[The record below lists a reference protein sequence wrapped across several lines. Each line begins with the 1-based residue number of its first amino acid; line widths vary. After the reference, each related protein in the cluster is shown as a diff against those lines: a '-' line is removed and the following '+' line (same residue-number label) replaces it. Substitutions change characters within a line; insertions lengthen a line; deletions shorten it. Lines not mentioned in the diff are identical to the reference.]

1 MFNFVSNVGRR
12 RVAQRPVG
20 LWITIFVVAAGIWC
34 LPSAPADLDDAFQVA
49 ALSGDVQSLQH
60 QWTLRAGKGGDE
72 EDLCAALRLA
82 ACLGHESIV
91 AQLLDWGVDPN
102 CMSPGGRTPLMFAI
116 GAEHSAEIARR
127 LMAAGADVKVVDR
140 DGKNVLQEATE
151 QHDDAML
158 AVLRRYLKT

>member
-1 MFNFVSNVGRR
+1 MLNFVSNVGRR

-20 LWITIFVVAAGIWC
+20 LWITISILLAGIWC
-34 LPSAPADLDDAFQVA
+34 LPSTPADLHNAFQVA
-49 ALSGDVQSLQH
+49 ALSGDEQSLGR
-60 QWTLRAGKGGDE
+60 QWTLRAEKGGDG

-102 CMSPGGRTPLMFAI
+102 CKSPGGRTPLMYAI

-127 LMAAGADVKVVDR
+127 LMAAGADVKVLDR
-140 DGKNVLQEATE
+140 DGKNVLQEAAE

-158 AVLRRYLKT
+158 AFLRGKGL